1 MCKHIEFEESNGIQ
15 LATIQEERQ
24 CYWRVQAILKTEGNS
39 ILIERQKYFDD
50 TCYDVLFQ
58 YHKLDYANHPKA
70 DVDRFYISRSE
81 RGRRMIQL

>member
-1 MCKHIEFEESNGIQ
+1 MCKHIDFEESNGIQ
-15 LATIQEERQ
+15 LATIKEKRQ
-24 CYWRVQAILKTEGNS
+24 CYWRVQAILKTEENS

-50 TCYDVLFQ
+50 TCYNVLFQ

-70 DVDRFYISRSE
+70 DVDRLYISRSE

>member
-15 LATIQEERQ
+15 LATIKEERQ

-70 DVDRFYISRSE
+70 DVGRFYISRSE